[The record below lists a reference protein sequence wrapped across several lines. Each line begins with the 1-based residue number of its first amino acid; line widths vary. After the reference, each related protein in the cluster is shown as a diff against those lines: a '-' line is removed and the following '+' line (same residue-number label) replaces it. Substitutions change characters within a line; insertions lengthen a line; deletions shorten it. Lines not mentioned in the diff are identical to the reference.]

1 VHDDSL
7 RSYLLYVPAAYDGQ
21 EEWPLVINFHGFSS
35 SAGGQMG
42 LSQMNSVADTANY
55 LLAYPQGLM
64 VNNPVAGTRGP
75 GWNLGG
81 PVGNRRIAL
90 LSDNDDVDFG
100 LELINH
106 VKTDYLVD
114 PSRMHVTGW
123 SMGAGMA
130 YEMACAHADMIAS
143 LAAVA
148 EQMDDGLLESCV
160 PGAMSFLQIHGTA
173 DPIVSFDAFAGGG
186 IIFSPAP
193 ATASKFATIHSCSDS
208 TETEIA
214 DSVAGDSSTV
224 TLIEYTGC
232 DDETEVLFYRVNNGG
247 HSWPGGGALPPF
259 LGAVN
264 QDINASAEILSFFKR
279 NPYPN
284 LTTGVIAYNSE
295 SSPGTFQLNQNYPN
309 PFNPSTTINY
319 YLPSASDVELRIYNQ
334 LGREVRTLVKMR
346 QSTGAHQVHW
356 DGRDGSS
363 NLVASG
369 LYFYRLNAGSF
380 VETRKMM
387 LLR

>member
-1 VHDDSL
+1 
-7 RSYLLYVPAAYDGQ
+7 
-21 EEWPLVINFHGFSS
+21 
-35 SAGGQMG
+35 
-42 LSQMNSVADTANY
+42 
-55 LLAYPQGLM
+55 
-64 VNNPVAGTRGP
+64 
-75 GWNLGG
+75 
-81 PVGNRRIAL
+81 
-90 LSDNDDVDFG
+90 
-100 LELINH
+100 
-106 VKTDYLVD
+106 
-114 PSRMHVTGW
+114 
-123 SMGAGMA
+123 
-130 YEMACAHADMIAS
+130 
-143 LAAVA
+143 
-148 EQMDDGLLESCV
+148 
-160 PGAMSFLQIHGTA
+160 
-173 DPIVSFDAFAGGG
+173 
-186 IIFSPAP
+186 
-193 ATASKFATIHSCSDS
+193 
-208 TETEIA
+208 
-214 DSVAGDSSTV
+214 
-224 TLIEYTGC
+224 
-232 DDETEVLFYRVNNGG
+232 
-247 HSWPGGGALPPF
+247 
-259 LGAVN
+259 
-264 QDINASAEILSFFKR
+264 LSFFKR